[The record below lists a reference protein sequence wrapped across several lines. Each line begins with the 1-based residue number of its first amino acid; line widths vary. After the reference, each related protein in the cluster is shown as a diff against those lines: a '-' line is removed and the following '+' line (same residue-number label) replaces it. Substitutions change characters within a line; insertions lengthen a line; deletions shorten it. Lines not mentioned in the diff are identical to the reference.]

1 MASSETILLFVLLQ
15 ILGLTQLCVV
25 SAYWLMAPNN
35 ILTTQ
40 RLDPIV
46 TPGEVSAHV
55 HSVLGGSGFGLSVNT
70 SILQESECTSIP
82 IQEDKSNYW
91 FPQLYFQKNDGSFAS
106 VSGNAVIDYLFS
118 DSANVTTP
126 FPNNFRMLS
135 GDTTLRTL
143 NASSF
148 AQQAVTFLCLQFSG
162 TSSRYNELPVGVSC
176 PAGIRS
182 QINFPSCWDGKNID
196 SEDHKSHVAF
206 LSTGPDNG
214 TCDDP
219 RYPVTLP
226 RIFMEVYW
234 ISQDFEDQR
243 DQALTPSQPFVFA
256 NGDPTGYGY
265 HADFVNG
272 WEDGVLQ
279 KAISGCNCN
288 PYGDPSCCVDA
299 GIFTF
304 NQTRQC
310 FISNTVDEPVLGNL
324 STLPG
329 ANPVQA
335 PCFESYIATST
346 PVILAPVYTYVASA
360 SIQLPSGTL
369 ATSATVTLAT
379 QTAVGTCIWK
389 GAGSLSRNV
398 STCLRIAA
406 ALVHLFWFFV

>member
-1 MASSETILLFVLLQ
+1 MS
-15 ILGLTQLCVV
+15 
-25 SAYWLMAPNN
+25 
-35 ILTTQ
+35 
-40 RLDPIV
+40 
-46 TPGEVSAHV
+46 
-55 HSVLGGSGFGLSVNT
+55 
-70 SILQESECTSIP
+70 
-82 IQEDKSNYW
+82 
-91 FPQLYFQKNDGSFAS
+91 S
-106 VSGNAVIDYLFS
+106 VSQ
-118 DSANVTTP
+118 T
-126 FPNNFRMLS
+126 
-135 GDTTLRTL
+135 
-143 NASSF
+143 
-148 AQQAVTFLCLQFSG
+148 
-162 TSSRYNELPVGVSC
+162 
-176 PAGIRS
+176 GIRRDMGITQVLRS
-182 QINFPSCWDGKNID
+182 PS
-196 SEDHKSHVAF
+196 AF
-206 LSTGPDNG
+206 QL
-214 TCDDP
+214 
-219 RYPVTLP
+219 RL
-226 RIFMEVYW
+226 IKQK
-234 ISQDFEDQR
+234 I
-243 DQALTPSQPFVFA
+243 
-256 NGDPTGYGY
+256 
-265 HADFVNG
+265 DFVNG

-406 ALVHLFWFFV
+406 ALESKTCKIRIAKYFSDPESLNTA

>member
-15 ILGLTQLCVV
+15 ILGLTQLYVV

-46 TPGEVSAHV
+46 TPGEVSTHV
-55 HSVLGGSGFGLSVNT
+55 HSVLGGSGFGLNVNT

-91 FPQLYFQKNDGSFAS
+91 FPAS
-106 VSGNAVIDYLFS
+106 SSLARSAYRQFNAHTQTAAVFS
-118 DSANVTTP
+118 
-126 FPNNFRMLS
+126 FRMLS

-162 TSSRYNELPVGVSC
+162 TSNRYNELPVGVSC

-346 PVILAPVYTYVASA
+346 PVILAPVYTYVASD

>member
-1 MASSETILLFVLLQ
+1 MYSVRLARTGFELRQHRSAVFEVYRAGSLHNIEETMKGYEMLNEIESFAD
-15 ILGLTQLCVV
+15 GT
-25 SAYWLMAPNN
+25 AYWLMAPNN

-46 TPGEVSAHV
+46 TPGKVSTHV
-55 HSVLGGSGFGLSVNT
+55 HSVLGGSGFGLNVNT

-106 VSGNAVIDYLFS
+106 VSGNAVICRCFPVAP
-118 DSANVTTP
+118 DSANVTAP

-162 TSSRYNELPVGVSC
+162 TSKRYNELPVGVSC

-196 SEDHKSHVAF
+196 SEDHKLHVAF

-219 RYPVTLP
+219 RYPVILP

-243 DQALTPSQPFVFA
+243 DQALTPSQPFFRKR
-256 NGDPTGYGY
+256 GS
-265 HADFVNG
+265 
-272 WEDGVLQ
+272 DGIWV
-279 KAISGCNCN
+279 SRR
-288 PYGDPSCCVDA
+288 
-299 GIFTF
+299 F
-304 NQTRQC
+304 R
-310 FISNTVDEPVLGNL
+310 EWLGRWCT
-324 STLPG
+324 S
-329 ANPVQA
+329 
-335 PCFESYIATST
+335 ESYIW
-346 PVILAPVYTYVASA
+346 V
-360 SIQLPSGTL
+360 QL
-369 ATSATVTLAT
+369 
-379 QTAVGTCIWK
+379 
-389 GAGSLSRNV
+389 
-398 STCLRIAA
+398 
-406 ALVHLFWFFV
+406 